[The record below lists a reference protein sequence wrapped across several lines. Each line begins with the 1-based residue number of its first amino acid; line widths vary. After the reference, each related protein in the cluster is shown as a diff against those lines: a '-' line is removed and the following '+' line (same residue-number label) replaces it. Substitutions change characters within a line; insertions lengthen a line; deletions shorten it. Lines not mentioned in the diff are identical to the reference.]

1 VIKRIDDNAYVLN
14 LPEGFGISLI
24 FNVENLVGYKAFD
37 FNPSNPVLDEPTRDL
52 ILEGPFLSPLSNLSP
67 YVAEQIDKI

>member
-1 VIKRIDDNAYVLN
+1 MIKRIDDNAYVLN

-24 FNVENLVGYKAFD
+24 FDVENLGGYKAFD
-37 FNPSNPVLDEPTRDL
+37 FNPSKPLLDEPTQVL
-52 ILEGPFLSPLSNLSP
+52 ILEGPFLSSLSNLSP